1 MSAKHNQSSS
11 DNRHPSPADEL
22 RLVVE
27 QDTLLVAPVGD
38 YSLAQAQQVHA
49 ELERMLK
56 QHARIYLLVDQSRAG
71 HIRPET
77 RRFVSAWHRAHKLSG
92 IALFGGSLL
101 TRAAATLLISVVS
114 RFQSEAVPTMFTK
127 TEGEARSWL
136 AAQRSH
142 GSTGGTAR
150 AVP

>member
-1 MSAKHNQSSS
+1 MSAKNNQSAP
-11 DNRHPSPADEL
+11 DGGPPPLADEL

-38 YSLAQAQQVHA
+38 YSLAQAQKVHA

-56 QHARIYLLVDQSRAG
+56 QHAKIYLLVDQSRSG

-77 RRFVSAWHRAHKLSG
+77 RRFVSTWHRAHKLSG

-114 RFQSEAVPTMFTK
+114 RFQSDAVPTMFTK
-127 TEGEARSWL
+127 TEGEARKWL

-142 GSTGGTAR
+142 DSAGGTASSS
-150 AVP
+150 P